1 MRSSEQNGKS
11 PLLFWVVAT
20 YIALLFLTGG
30 SSRADEPLSLLVTPV
45 SILVCGFAAHTLDV
59 SHFRERLVPASILA
73 AIFVVTLAHVTP
85 LPSFIVAP
93 LHGTI
98 EAEIYRISGG
108 GAFQPFTI
116 NPSQGLNAV
125 FALMVPMA
133 IFLSAIQ
140 LDRSNLKKLLV
151 PVIVLGMI
159 SGVMGLFQVVSGERS
174 ALYLYRITNN
184 GEAVGL
190 FANRNH
196 AATLLAL
203 LFPMF
208 AIYAGSKARTPDIE
222 RKRQIAVLVAIII
235 LLPLILVVGSRSGLL
250 LALISL
256 VLSVIL
262 YQKLSAQ
269 NKSGKAAFPRL
280 PIPLVAVGVTLFLG
294 AITIFFARAEAIDRF
309 FEIGPAEI
317 DRGTFWNI
325 AKDQFSLYFPMG
337 SGSGSFAQV
346 FQLVE
351 PLALLNPTYL
361 NRAHNDYLE
370 LAITFGVP
378 GLVLLACF
386 ILWFGA
392 RTFALWRHMDGSR
405 HTVAMARMAGIV
417 LIIIAA
423 ASAADYPLRTPIF
436 MALFTLCIIWFTE
449 AGISRP
455 VKDVPGG
462 NDKARRYHA

>member
-1 MRSSEQNGKS
+1 MRFSVQDGKS
-11 PLLFWVVAT
+11 PALFWILAA
-20 YIALLFLTGG
+20 YIAMLFLTGG
-30 SSRADEPLSLLVTPV
+30 SSRADEPLSIVVTPV
-45 SILVCGFAAHTLDV
+45 SILVCGFAARTLDA

-73 AIFVVTLAHVTP
+73 AIFFVALAQVTP
-85 LPSFIVAP
+85 LPAAIIAP
-93 LHGTI
+93 LHGPI
-98 EAEIYRISGG
+98 EAEIYRISGSDG
-108 GAFQPFTI
+108 FQPLTI
-116 NPSQGLNAV
+116 NPVQGLNAV
-125 FALMVPMA
+125 FSLTVPLA
-133 IFLSAIQ
+133 IFLATIQ
-140 LDRSNLKKLLV
+140 LDRHNLKKLLL
-151 PVIVLGMI
+151 PVIILGMI

-256 VLSVIL
+256 VLSVVL

-269 NKSGKAAFPRL
+269 NKSGKGAFPPL

-294 AITIFFARAEAIDRF
+294 AITYFFARAEAIDRF

-351 PLALLNPTYL
+351 PLDVLNPTYL

-378 GLVLLACF
+378 SIILLACF

-392 RTFALWRHMDGSR
+392 GTFALWRHMDGSR
-405 HTVAMARMAGIV
+405 HTVAMARMAGII
-417 LIIIAA
+417 LILIAA

-449 AGISRP
+449 AGISPP
-455 VKDVPGG
+455 VNSVASKRDEVG
-462 NDKARRYHA
+462 RHHA